1 MHLWE
6 RKIKISFRQIQKG
19 DAGMKS
25 ELLVEKNMERIVDA
39 LRRIADELDKDW
51 GLNRINAIDQ
61 LLELVK
67 VMKK

>member
-1 MHLWE
+1 
-6 RKIKISFRQIQKG
+6 
-19 DAGMKS
+19 MKS